1 MTVHEALNDLD
12 DIWEYIT
19 FELMNHDAAINTVN
33 GIMDAVDRLSEYP
46 LSGTPFNVLLEIE
59 SEYRFVIFKNYL
71 AFYHLEDNTVNI
83 DRMLY
88 EGRDFIK
95 ALSGITDNEQS
106 LQK

>member
-1 MTVHEALNDLD
+1 MAVHEALNDLD
-12 DIWEYIT
+12 DIWGYIT

-95 ALSGITDNEQS
+95 ALSGITDNEQA

>member
-1 MTVHEALNDLD
+1 MAVHEALNDLD
-12 DIWEYIT
+12 DIWGYIT

>member
-1 MTVHEALNDLD
+1 VAVHEALNDLD
-12 DIWEYIT
+12 DIWGYIT

-95 ALSGITDNEQS
+95 ALSGITDNEQA

>member
-1 MTVHEALNDLD
+1 
-12 DIWEYIT
+12 
-19 FELMNHDAAINTVN
+19 
-33 GIMDAVDRLSEYP
+33 
-46 LSGTPFNVLLEIE
+46 
-59 SEYRFVIFKNYL
+59 VIFKNYL

-95 ALSGITDNEQS
+95 ALSGITDNEQA

>member
-1 MTVHEALNDLD
+1 MFDVRYSHEALNDLD
-12 DIWEYIT
+12 DIWGYIT
-19 FELMNHDAAINTVN
+19 FELMNPDAAINTVN

-46 LSGTPFNVLLEIE
+46 LSGTPLNVLLEIE

-83 DRMLY
+83 DRVLY

-95 ALSGITDNEQS
+95 ALS
-106 LQK
+106 LK

>member
-1 MTVHEALNDLD
+1 MAVHEALNDLD
-12 DIWEYIT
+12 DIWGYIT
-19 FELMNHDAAINTVN
+19 FELMNPDAAINTVN

-46 LSGTPFNVLLEIE
+46 LSGTPFNMLLEIE

-95 ALSGITDNEQS
+95 ALSGITDNEQA

>member
-1 MTVHEALNDLD
+1 MAVHEALNDLD
-12 DIWEYIT
+12 DIWGYIT

-95 ALSGITDNEQS
+95 ALSGITDNEQAF
-106 LQK
+106 QK